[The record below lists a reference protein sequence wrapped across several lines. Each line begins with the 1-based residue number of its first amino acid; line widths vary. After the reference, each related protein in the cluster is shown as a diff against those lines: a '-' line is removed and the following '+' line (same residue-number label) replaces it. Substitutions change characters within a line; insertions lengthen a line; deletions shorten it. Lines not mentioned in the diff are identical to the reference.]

1 MYQKLANITLKSNI
15 YLNRHQ
21 NVIFVMTFLPSKCY
35 LCLKF
40 VFYRPEH
47 NAKEESH
54 GTEFVRSGNAKMTFI
69 TKYSSKSQ
77 RIEKKNWV
85 ICRLMM
91 LTPGFIVIRM
101 SKKVLVWEKY

>member
-1 MYQKLANITLKSNI
+1 M
-15 YLNRHQ
+15 
-21 NVIFVMTFLPSKCY
+21 
-35 LCLKF
+35 
-40 VFYRPEH
+40 FYRPEH

-101 SKKVLVWEKY
+101 SKKVLVWEKYWIAFKRSYLALWESAIKCWVLS